1 MGKLPA
7 KGNIEEE
14 FQMKNITIYN
24 VSKGRLE
31 QVSFDFTDENT
42 TWFDNVEE
50 YEIYRIAD
58 AFGGIL
64 VQETGY
70 TYPVLIDDVS
80 RADIENDQLKASE
93 LFRKR
98 L

>member
-1 MGKLPA
+1 MRKT
-7 KGNIEEE
+7 
-14 FQMKNITIYN
+14 TIYN
-24 VSKGRLE
+24 VSKARLE
-31 QVSFDFTDENT
+31 QVNFDFTDENT
-42 TWFDNVEE
+42 TWFDNVEG

-80 RADIENDQLKASE
+80 RSDIENDQMKASK
-93 LFRKR
+93 LLRQR